1 MPQDQIL
8 SASQRETRRKL
19 PIYSLHLDLIRGF
32 AALLVL
38 VSHLHMIV
46 TGHTGAD
53 DGKTGGLNLHPA
65 NATGLGHASVVIF
78 FVLSG
83 YLVGGSVLRDLRR
96 NAFSWPKYALRRLA
110 RLWTV
115 LVPTLALGA
124 IIDAITL
131 HFYSASRVVATLQ
144 FTQNF
149 QAPGP
154 LQFLRY
160 FGFLQNIQRLGIQQF
175 GTNAALW
182 SLSNEFWYYVL
193 FPLLAVSL
201 IGSGISKHLRAAL
214 LVLAIFLLWFLGVG
228 ITGYFPL
235 WLCGVAAYV
244 APAMIPAKLQGPATI
259 AMTLQFLFV
268 LFLMRSNAVGGLE
281 ADSVIALS
289 FTLLLY
295 VLLHQTGPA
304 SSSIY
309 SRFAHAVSFP
319 SYSLYACHIP
329 VCIFLA
335 ACCEQTL
342 PNVFRHS
349 TMAAGIIFVLVLVYA
364 GMFYMIFE
372 RNTDRFRSFAETIF
386 KRNGSL
392 AASSRGNT

>member
-8 SASQRETRRKL
+8 SASQRETRREL

-38 VSHLHMIV
+38 VSHLHLIV
-46 TGHTGAD
+46 TGHTGAG
-53 DGKTGGLNLHPA
+53 DGQPGGLNLHPA
-65 NATGLGHASVVIF
+65 NATGLGHAAVVIF

-96 NAFSWPKYALRRLA
+96 NAFSWSKYSLRRVA

-115 LVPTLALGA
+115 LVPTLAIGA
-124 IIDAITL
+124 VIDATTM
-131 HFYSASRVVATLQ
+131 HFYAASRVVSTLQ
-144 FTQNF
+144 FTHNF

-160 FGFLQNIQRLGIQQF
+160 LGFLQSIRRLQIPQF

-201 IGSGISKHLRAAL
+201 IGSGFSKHLRAVLFLLAL
-214 LVLAIFLLWFLGVG
+214 FLLWFLGVG

-235 WLCGVAAYV
+235 WLCGVAAYI
-244 APAMIPAKLQGPATI
+244 APALIPAKFQGPATI
-259 AMTLQFLFV
+259 VMTLQFCLV
-268 LFLMRSNAVGGLE
+268 LFLMRSNAVGGLK

-295 VLLHQTGPA
+295 TLLHQTGPA

-329 VCIFLA
+329 VCILLA
-335 ACCEQTL
+335 AFCEQTL
-342 PNVFRHS
+342 PNVFRHGS
-349 TMAAGIIFVLVLVYA
+349 LAGGIIFALVLLYA
-364 GMFYMIFE
+364 GVFYMLFE
-372 RNTDRFRSFAETIF
+372 RNTDRFRSFAESIF
-386 KRNGSL
+386 KRSRSSP
-392 AASSRGNT
+392 ASSRGNA